1 MRVLIVE
8 DDRKMAALLQKGL
21 EEEGHGAA
29 VAYDGL
35 RGLETARQ
43 HSFDVLVLDVM
54 LPGIDGFEVTRRLRA
69 AKSAVPILMLT
80 ARDANADVV
89 RGLDAGADD
98 YLTKPFSFEILLA
111 RVRALGRR
119 TSGPPH
125 QRLQFCDLAM
135 DLEAHEV
142 RRGGTLAA
150 LTRTEF
156 AILECL
162 LRRAGRVVP
171 REGLIEAVWGYDR
184 DVESNTLDVFM
195 RLLRAKVDPPGRPR
209 LIQTVRGVGY
219 AIREGEEP

>member
-8 DDRKMAALLQKGL
+8 DDRKMAGLLQKGL
-21 EEEGHGAA
+21 EEEGYGAA
-29 VAYDGL
+29 VAQDGV
-35 RGLETARQ
+35 RGLESALS
-43 HSFDVLVLDVM
+43 HAFDVVILDVM
-54 LPGIDGFEVTRRLRA
+54 LPGIDGVEITRRLRA

-80 ARDANADVV
+80 GRDANTDIV

-111 RVRALGRR
+111 RIRALARR
-119 TSGPPH
+119 TAGVPH
-125 QRLQFCDLAM
+125 NQLRFRDLVM
-135 DLEAHEV
+135 DVEAHEV
-142 RRGGTLAA
+142 RRAGSLAQ

-171 REGLIEAVWGYDR
+171 RDALIQDVWGYDR

-195 RLLRAKVDPPGRPR
+195 RLLRTKVDGPGRPR

-219 AIREGEEP
+219 ALREGEER